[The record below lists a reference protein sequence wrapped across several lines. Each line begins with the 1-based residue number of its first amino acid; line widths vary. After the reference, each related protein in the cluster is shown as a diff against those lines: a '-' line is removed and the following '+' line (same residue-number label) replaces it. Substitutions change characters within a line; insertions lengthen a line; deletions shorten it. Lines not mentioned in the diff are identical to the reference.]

1 MQGGGWGGNLLASY
15 IGPHLPLLSLSILDS
30 PFSRCV
36 LLNKASFFFS
46 LLFILQGCWLELSAA
61 NGPSTASQA
70 SAQTLWPLVPLS
82 PRVPG
87 RGDGLAMSACTLGT
101 SHPCPRPCCLPSL
114 TSARCF
120 AGHKS
125 WPAGGF
131 SFTCASQTAE
141 YIPFSLF
148 FFKFL
153 MVCNAGRPPSPSS
166 CVALH

>member
-36 LLNKASFFFS
+36 LLNNTSFFFFFT
-46 LLFILQGCWLELSAA
+46 LFFLQGCWLELSAA
-61 NGPSTASQA
+61 NWPCTASQA

-101 SHPCPRPCCLPSL
+101 SHPCPRSCCLPSL
-114 TSARCF
+114 PSARCF
-120 AGHKS
+120 AWHKS

-131 SFTCASQTAE
+131 RFFWCRPDSRVHFL
-141 YIPFSLF
+141 LF
-148 FFKFL
+148 FL
-153 MVCNAGRPPSPSS
+153 
-166 CVALH
+166 VASF